1 MLTGSLVALV
11 TPMHEDGQID
21 FDALKRLVDFHI
33 DQGTVGLVAVGTTGE
48 SATLSPDEHVR
59 VVQTVVRHAAGR
71 VPVIAGAGSN
81 CTAHAI
87 ELARAMQATGADMLL
102 SVAPYYNKPGQEGMY
117 LHFRTLAEA
126 VDLPLILY
134 NVPGRTVA
142 DLGNDTVLRLA
153 QIDNIVGLK
162 DATGQIGRH
171 CDLVRRAPADFAL
184 YSGEDATSMAYLLCG
199 GHGVISVTANVAPAL
214 MSRLCNAALNGDI
227 TQARACNDKLQDLH
241 HRLFVEPSP
250 APSKWALCRMGLIK
264 GGIRLPLTGLTE
276 ASQPLVEAALHNAE
290 IL

>member
-11 TPMHEDGQID
+11 TPMHADGQVD
-21 FDALKRLVDFHI
+21 FEALKRLVEFHI
-33 DQGTVGLVAVGTTGE
+33 DNDTAGLVVVGTTGE
-48 SATLSPDEHVR
+48 SATLTTEEHVR
-59 VVQTVVRHAAGR
+59 VVQSVVREAAGR
-71 VPVIAGAGSN
+71 IPVVAGAGSN
-81 CTAHAI
+81 CTAHAV
-87 ELARAMQATGADMLL
+87 ELGRAMQASGADMLL

-126 VDLPLILY
+126 VDIPVLLY

-142 DLGNDTVLRLA
+142 DLANDTVLRLA

-162 DATGQIGRH
+162 DASANIARH
-171 CDLVRRAPADFAL
+171 CDLTRRAPGGFAL

-214 MSRLCNAALNGDI
+214 MHRMCTAALNGDI

-250 APSKWALCRMGLIK
+250 APSKWALSRLGLIES
-264 GGIRLPLTGLTE
+264 GIRLPLTGLTE
-276 ASQPLVEAALHNAE
+276 ASQPLVEAAMKNAE